1 MYLVDGTVKTVW
13 IRQVFDYS
21 GFGSDRFN
29 CILGGWV
36 QNCKCANV
44 NNEKQLQKLKQ

>member
-29 CILGGWV
+29 CILGGSRIVNV
-36 QNCKCANV
+36 QMSTMK
-44 NNEKQLQKLKQ
+44 NNYKS